1 MNTVVIKDVDL
12 KQLSKD
18 IDELANVT
26 IFLHGL
32 TPIQEIA
39 YNNIMTMLKQWNTD
53 YKGIHETR

>member
-18 IDELANVT
+18 VDELNNYVFDADNDT
-26 IFLHGL
+26 F
-32 TPIQEIA
+32 EA
-39 YNNIMTMLKQWNTD
+39 FNNIMNILKQWNTD